1 METQYFKNYSP
12 ALGRD
17 MEMKRYGHAGR
28 PVLFVPCQNGRFY
41 DFENFRMTDVW
52 QPWIDAGCVMVYAI
66 DTLDQETWSDMNG
79 DPGWR
84 SYRHEQWMSYIFD
97 EAVPFIRGEVNARN
111 GWTGEPGV
119 IAFGCSLG
127 ATHAANLF
135 FRRPDE
141 FRGLLAL
148 SGIYSASYGFGGYM
162 DERVYL
168 NSPVDYLAGMS
179 ADHPYIAQYN
189 SGRGIIVVGQGPW
202 ELPDTTF
209 RVRDLCAEKGIDVW
223 VDVWGHDARHD
234 WDWWYRQTAY
244 HIPHLLDD

>member
-1 METQYFKNYSP
+1 
-12 ALGRD
+12 
-17 MEMKRYGHAGR
+17 
-28 PVLFVPCQNGRFY
+28 
-41 DFENFRMTDVW
+41 
-52 QPWIDAGCVMVYAI
+52 
-66 DTLDQETWSDMNG
+66 
-79 DPGWR
+79 
-84 SYRHEQWMSYIFD
+84 MSYIFD
-97 EAVPFIRGEVNARN
+97 EVVPFIRWETNALN

-141 FRGLLAL
+141 FCGLLAL

-168 NSPVDYLAGMS
+168 NSPVDYLAGMR

-189 SGRGIIVVGQGPW
+189 NNRGIIVVGQGPW
-202 ELPDTTF
+202 ELPETTF
-209 RVRDLCAEKGIDVW
+209 RVRDLCAEKGINVW
-223 VDVWGHDARHD
+223 VDVWGFDSRHD
-234 WDWWYRQTAY
+234 WDWWYKQTAY

>member
-41 DFENFRMTDVW
+41 DFENFHMADVW
-52 QPWIDAGCVMVYAI
+52 QPWIDAGRVMVYAI
-66 DTLDQETWSDMNG
+66 DTLDQETWSDTNG

-97 EAVPFIRGEVNARN
+97 EVVPFIRGEVNARN

-127 ATHAANLF
+127 ATHAAHLF
-135 FRRPDE
+135 YRRPDE
-141 FRGLLAL
+141 FGSSLHRPVQQRPRHHRGGAGAL
-148 SGIYSASYGFGGYM
+148 GAAGHHLPRARPVRRKGHRRVGG
-162 DERVYL
+162 RV
-168 NSPVDYLAGMS
+168 
-179 ADHPYIAQYN
+179 
-189 SGRGIIVVGQGPW
+189 GP
-202 ELPDTTF
+202 
-209 RVRDLCAEKGIDVW
+209 
-223 VDVWGHDARHD
+223 
-234 WDWWYRQTAY
+234 
-244 HIPHLLDD
+244 